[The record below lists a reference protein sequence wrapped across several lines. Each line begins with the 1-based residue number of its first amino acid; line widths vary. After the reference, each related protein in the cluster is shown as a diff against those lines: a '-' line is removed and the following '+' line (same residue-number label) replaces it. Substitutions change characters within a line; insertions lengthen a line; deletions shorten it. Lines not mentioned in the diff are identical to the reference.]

1 MTSGDYLPGLQ
12 FQSPGAG
19 MDAITSPGVHKPAA
33 IHPPNP
39 SEDTTG
45 RVAAAQRFDGTDPS
59 TRLVVLT
66 LRSLN
71 LDTTDEPDDPNACH
85 ASDCPLKGTNHNRGL
100 FLHDA
105 TLGLG
110 VRFHEDFGF
119 SNPPPFVWA
128 AYFRYTRYLARLKD
142 SGDDDVREARDGL
155 GTAVQGLDPGDHLR
169 ADDSDIVFGF
179 LRCHAV
185 TFQQN
190 DNNTGGLVEIQW
202 RGKMLGGGGEASVV
216 AGLNAMTL

>member
-12 FQSPGAG
+12 VRSPGAG
-19 MDAITSPGVHKPAA
+19 NGAIMSASVHNPAVT
-33 IHPPNP
+33 HP
-39 SEDTTG
+39 SEDLR

-59 TRLVVLT
+59 TSLVVLI
-66 LRSLN
+66 LGSLN
-71 LDTTDEPDDPNACH
+71 LDRTDEPEDPNVCH
-85 ASDCPLKGTNHNRGL
+85 ASDCPLKGTTHNKGL

-110 VRFHEDFGF
+110 VRFHEDFGY

-128 AYFRYTRYLARLKD
+128 AYSRYARYLARLKGL
-142 SGDDDVREARDGL
+142 GDDDDHEAVDCL
-155 GTAVQGLDPGDHLR
+155 GTAVRGIDPDDHVR
-169 ADDSDIVFGF
+169 ADDAAIVFGF

-185 TFQQN
+185 TLQQN
-190 DNNTGGLVEIQW
+190 DNNYSRGLVEIQW

-216 AGLNAMTL
+216 AGLDAMTL